1 MQNELKHNYF
11 LVSAI
16 FKGNETGD
24 VIQHVSVTHRLSE
37 KNINKSLI
45 KELESSV
52 KEFIKSQVHNV
63 EISDLTITS
72 ISFLGEMTEAEYN
85 S

>member
-1 MQNELKHNYF
+1 F

-16 FKGNETGD
+16 FKGMATGD
-24 VIQHVSVTHRLSE
+24 VIQHVSVTHRLTK
-37 KNINKSLI
+37 KNINKSLM

-52 KEFIKSQVHNV
+52 EEFIKSQVHNV